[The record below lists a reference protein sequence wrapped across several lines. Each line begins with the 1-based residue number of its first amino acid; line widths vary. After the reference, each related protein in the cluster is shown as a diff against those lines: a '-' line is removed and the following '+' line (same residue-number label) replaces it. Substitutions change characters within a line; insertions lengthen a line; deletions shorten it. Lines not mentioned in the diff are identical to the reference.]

1 MRQADGS
8 ELLGAGDP
16 RAEEIGVIY
25 VAPTDE
31 RKDVLTAILTQE
43 KLGRKQIAIVLPEQN
58 RAFQRRVDFEVLK
71 MRRNPQARLIF
82 IAPPRSE
89 PAEYARQRRFPVYSS
104 LDNYVRS
111 LQDMWEEGKEEEG
124 QGPAWSQRL
133 RRLLRLRGGE
143 SKPIGTAAEPVRQ
156 RPHLEGE
163 PPTRKAEPGAGSVPP
178 EPAESSSRGRS
189 AGSAAAAGVL
199 AGAAAGL
206 GWAVLQSEREQAASK
221 ANEERSPA
229 ELGTLDDEEELPPVE
244 KAGAGAPSSAAPPLP
259 EGKNQQ
265 QGATPGTVVEAGAA
279 GVAGATAA
287 QADEEGQQQQQ
298 EGTRARAVP
307 PRSPASGAGPG
318 IIQFPH
324 SRRIT
329 AKLPVASNAYTP
341 EAEPARRGSSSPSD
355 RGAAL
360 GAGALAGAA
369 AGAAFSGA
377 GVGAGASGGGS
388 GASGAA
394 GAGAGAGS
402 VVPPSG
408 VSTLPPPLTPL
419 RQRGTRQRRR
429 RPFWLALV
437 AILLL
442 LLLIGCGALAAV
454 NPKLLGPV
462 AAMMPF
468 GTPGATVTI
477 TPASVDLKNQYL
489 ITGVTGQPDAAQREI
504 QARVLTATPAAQ
516 TKTVQATGHGQ
527 TPGVQARGTITFTH
541 GASTWESVLSGT
553 TFTLQN
559 GLKITTDETV
569 SLPPTAP
576 PNFVSRTA
584 RAHVVQAGSIGN
596 LPAGAINNQPCCGS
610 NDIFATSGAF
620 TGGQDPQSFTFV
632 QQSDIDN
639 AANPLKASLAQ
650 QAQQQFQRQIRP
662 GEQLVSQPN
671 CSTSVKSDHQA
682 SDHANSVTVTVSAS
696 CSGEAFDKQGAL
708 RLSASL
714 LSQEA
719 GKRLAAGYTL
729 VGQIITTIDG
739 ATPISKGS
747 ISITVTAEGRWAYQF
762 DDAAK
767 KRLAQLIAGK
777 TKSEALQL
785 LQRQSGVKEADIAIL
800 HGSDRLPSDAN
811 QIAVTIGNVS
821 GLSPA
826 PSASAAPSSPLPTTT
841 ATAAP
846 GPSTSPTSGKG

>member
-111 LQDMWEEGKEEEG
+111 LQDMWEEGKAEEG

-163 PPTRKAEPGAGSVPP
+163 TPTRKAEPGAGSAPP
-178 EPAESSSRGRS
+178 EPVESSSRGRS
-189 AGSAAAAGVL
+189 AGSAAAAGAL

-244 KAGAGAPSSAAPPLP
+244 KAGAGAPSSAVSPLP
-259 EGKNQQ
+259 EGKSEQ
-265 QGATPGTVVEAGAA
+265 QGATSGAVVEAGAA
-279 GVAGATAA
+279 GVAGAAAA
-287 QADEEGQQQQQ
+287 QAAEEIQQQQQ

-369 AGAAFSGA
+369 AGAAFAGA
-377 GVGAGASGGGS
+377 GLGASGGGS
-388 GASGAA
+388 GTGAAA

-429 RPFWLALV
+429 GPFWLALV
-437 AILLL
+437 AILLV

-504 QARVLTATPAAQ
+504 QARVLTAAPAAQ
-516 TKTVQATGHGQ
+516 TKTVPATGHGQ
-527 TPGVQARGTITFTH
+527 TPGVQARGTITFGH
-541 GASTWESVLSGT
+541 AGSAWESVLSGT

-569 SLPPTAP
+569 SLPPTTLTNP
-576 PNFVSRTA
+576 VYRTA

-620 TGGQDPQSFTFV
+620 TGGQDPQSYTFV

-662 GEQLVSQPN
+662 GEQLISQPN

-682 SDHANSVTVTVSAS
+682 GDHANSVTVTVSAS

-708 RLSASL
+708 RLGASL

-719 GKRLAAGYTL
+719 GKRLAAGYAL

-777 TKSEALQL
+777 SKSEALQL
-785 LQRQSGVKEADIAIL
+785 LQRQSGVKEADIAIF

-826 PSASAAPSSPLPTTT
+826 PSASIGPGPTSSP
-841 ATAAP
+841 TAAP
-846 GPSTSPTSGKG
+846 TAPSPGNTPTSGKG